1 MAQQG
6 NLVKIPFKYL
16 VIWGCG
22 WPTIGIS
29 SCLLISVLYHFDK
42 VTSTHCRVLNV
53 LPSISAAVGDV
64 SPQKHIFR
72 ASIGL
77 HCPVVYLIAFC
88 YYQYFKSM
96 QLSTAYRRLN
106 FITLVTR
113 WVEISA
119 LLSLAVVSSTENHS
133 AHEKFFIT
141 FVVASYLEM
150 MMLMVMLGWS
160 RKRLLTYEVC
170 QSAYLSV
177 CLSVCLSV

>member
-1 MAQQG
+1 MSLLLCQIYHI
-6 NLVKIPFKYL
+6 K
-16 VIWGCG
+16 
-22 WPTIGIS
+22 
-29 SCLLISVLYHFDK
+29 CLFVSLFVFFPQ
-42 VTSTHCRVLNV
+42 VLNV